1 MLLQKGSDLILGCT
15 KVGIVFKKE
24 AIILLILLFSA
35 SVLPQWEPGA
45 QFEQL
50 KKDMNQLEKVQEGTL
65 GIQRKEWLQ
74 KLVFGLV
81 CFFKKKKK
89 MKKSSFQGPV
99 REWSSS
105 TFLLFSEINTYMFLI
120 GNFYYLPDPQW
131 TWSD

>member
-1 MLLQKGSDLILGCT
+1 MLLQKGSDLILGYT

-65 GIQRKEWLQ
+65 GIQHKEWLQ

-89 MKKSSFQGPV
+89 DEEEQ
-99 REWSSS
+99 
-105 TFLLFSEINTYMFLI
+105 FSGT
-120 GNFYYLPDPQW
+120 
-131 TWSD
+131 S

>member
-1 MLLQKGSDLILGCT
+1 
-15 KVGIVFKKE
+15 
-24 AIILLILLFSA
+24 
-35 SVLPQWEPGA
+35 
-45 QFEQL
+45 
-50 KKDMNQLEKVQEGTL
+50 
-65 GIQRKEWLQ
+65 
-74 KLVFGLV
+74 
-81 CFFKKKKK
+81 